1 MYNPELQIINFNR
14 DSVYFE
20 GMTYVDLINTES
32 EVIIIQT
39 VRKLFQLYT
48 KQKAEKAKLTH
59 KLQGIVDHPSER
71 E

>member
-1 MYNPELQIINFNR
+1 MYNPELKIINFNR

-59 KLQGIVDHPSER
+59 NLQGIVDHPSER